1 MSGWKKQKSS
11 QKNTLSTLNCL
22 VSLVVLW
29 WNSFVCVFFGCC
41 VALIMIF
48 INTGGLNRL
57 KREQSLTSLLES
69 TTQTFQIKVKWKH
82 WNTLCECVL
91 LSAHDELQVKSLAFI
106 QDKTFTFIYRLKRC
120 KAWDGTMVL
129 ALYDKCGAKIRFS
142 LVENTWLIQQTWNK

>member
-1 MSGWKKQKSS
+1 MKKTKI
-11 QKNTLSTLNCL
+11 LSEKHII
-22 VSLVVLW
+22 
-29 WNSFVCVFFGCC
+29 NSELSCQFSHFVMKLLRCVFFGCC